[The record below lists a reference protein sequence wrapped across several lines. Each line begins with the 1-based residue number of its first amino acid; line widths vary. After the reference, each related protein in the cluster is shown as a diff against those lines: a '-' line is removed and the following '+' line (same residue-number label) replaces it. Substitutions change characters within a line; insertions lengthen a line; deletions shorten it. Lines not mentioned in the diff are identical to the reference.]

1 MRSEDVAEVYWAR
14 DAQDAHRVVTMLKA
28 NGVFARAEPAITWSE
43 ANCSLCQIPESAP
56 LEGVAIEMLFVP
68 AVSPR
73 VWVPRSQE
81 QLALELIERWQEPQ
95 EEREPW
101 VCRHCEA
108 EVEANFDICWKC
120 QAPRQP

>member
-28 NGVFARAEPAITWSE
+28 NGVFARAVGGT
-43 ANCSLCQIPESAP
+43 